1 LGTHSLYAAMELLA
15 FLPFRIP
22 LTAMAFKQGMEI
34 ASRIH
39 ALSRRQQQLQLLIQ
53 LLLLD
58 LLQQRECSLAICAGG
73 GSHGQRS

>member
-1 LGTHSLYAAMELLA
+1 
-15 FLPFRIP
+15 
-22 LTAMAFKQGMEI
+22 MAFKQGMEI

-73 GSHGQRS
+73 ASHGQRS